1 MKEKKITKIKQ
12 KIINSSKELNCKS
25 INFSKG
31 ITLIALV
38 ITIVSITNTSK
49 CKYSNANRRKWNI
62 NKSK

>member
-31 ITLIALV
+31 ITLIAFA
-38 ITIVSITNTSK
+38 ISRK
-49 CKYSNANRRKWNI
+49 CVRY
-62 NKSK
+62 